1 MSENNKYNINVPYS
15 HDGFYK
21 VSLTDHYGAR
31 TVVYEPSVERA
42 LDYAL
47 IWCHEADQRAIEQSV
62 HARAV
67 KEMITLDRQAGITTN
82 TSDGL
87 D

>member
-1 MSENNKYNINVPYS
+1 MSHNKYNINIQYS

-47 IWCHEADQRAIEQSV
+47 IWCHEAEQRAIEQSV

-67 KEMITLDRQAGITTN
+67 KEMITLDKQAGITTSQ
-82 TSDGL
+82 SDSL

>member
-1 MSENNKYNINVPYS
+1 MSHNRYKITIEYS
-15 HDGFYK
+15 HDNFYK
-21 VSLTDHYGAR
+21 VSLSDHNGAR
-31 TVVYEPSVERA
+31 TVVYEPSVDRA
-42 LDYAL
+42 FDYATTL
-47 IWCHEADQRAIEQSV
+47 CREADTREEERQV

-67 KEMITLDRQAGITTN
+67 KEMIALDRQAGITTN

>member
-1 MSENNKYNINVPYS
+1 MSHNKYNINVQYS

-21 VSLTDHYGAR
+21 VSLTDHHGAR

-47 IWCHEADQRAIEQSV
+47 IWCHESEQRAIEQSV

-67 KEMITLDRQAGITTN
+67 KEMITLDKQAGITTN

>member
-1 MSENNKYNINVPYS
+1 MSQSKYNINVQYS

-21 VSLTDHYGAR
+21 VSLTDHHGAR

>member
-1 MSENNKYNINVPYS
+1 MSHNKYKITIEYS
-15 HDGFYK
+15 HDNFYK
-21 VSLTDHYGAR
+21 VSLSDHNGAR
-31 TVVYEPSVERA
+31 NVVYEPSVERA
-42 LDYAL
+42 LDYAMQ
-47 IWCHEADQRAIEQSV
+47 WCHESDTREEARQT

-67 KEMITLDRQAGITTN
+67 KEMIKLDRQAGITTN

>member
-1 MSENNKYNINVPYS
+1 MSQNKYKILIEYS
-15 HDGFYK
+15 HDNFYK
-21 VSLTDHYGAR
+21 VSLTDHHGAR

-42 LDYAL
+42 LDYAMQ
-47 IWCHEADQRAIEQSV
+47 WCHESDQRKQERDTHNKAI
-62 HARAV
+62 A
-67 KEMITLDRQAGITTN
+67 EMIKLDRQAGITTN

>member
-1 MSENNKYNINVPYS
+1 MSHNKYNINVQYS

-47 IWCHEADQRAIEQSV
+47 QWCREADQRKEERDT
-62 HARAV
+62 HAKAV
-67 KEMITLDRQAGITTN
+67 MEMIKLDRQAGITTN